1 MRDLSTGLTRM
12 NVLSH
17 HVQGKYRRGS
27 YAGIGRAVQDI
38 VDALAQSNLKAI
50 VAVGG
55 AIVGKAAALHLASR
69 GSTIPLATVIGRQ
82 STDVEA
88 YRYSAGFYFD
98 DGTTVTRTL
107 SDKVAEIMQ
116 YPGMDQKLDPQNLWL
131 LYNGNSEIG
140 FDEKA
145 AWDGVLHGNPYNVQS
160 PNSLNAALD
169 SAGSPVENKDIKL
182 RNSFQLLRNRG
193 AKAVVVSSDPY
204 FTRHSQRIVRIAG
217 SRAFSSMI
225 MCYPILEY
233 SDEATDAGMGAA
245 NYFASGPRLSD
256 VYFKLGALVA
266 YWVKNGSP
274 LSPRFSRVLVS
285 HS

>member
-1 MRDLSTGLTRM
+1 
-12 NVLSH
+12 
-17 HVQGKYRRGS
+17 
-27 YAGIGRAVQDI
+27 
-38 VDALAQSNLKAI
+38 
-50 VAVGG
+50 
-55 AIVGKAAALHLASR
+55 
-69 GSTIPLATVIGRQ
+69 
-82 STDVEA
+82 
-88 YRYSAGFYFD
+88 
-98 DGTTVTRTL
+98 
-107 SDKVAEIMQ
+107 
-116 YPGMDQKLDPQNLWL
+116 
-131 LYNGNSEIG
+131 
-140 FDEKA
+140 
-145 AWDGVLHGNPYNVQS
+145 HGNPYNVQS

-274 LSPRFSRVLVS
+274 LSPAARRVPAV
-285 HS
+285 HF